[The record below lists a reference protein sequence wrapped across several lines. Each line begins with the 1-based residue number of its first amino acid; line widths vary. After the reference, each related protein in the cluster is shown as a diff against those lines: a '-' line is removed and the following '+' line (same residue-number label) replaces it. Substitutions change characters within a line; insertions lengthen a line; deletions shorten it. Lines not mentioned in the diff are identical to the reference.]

1 MPTFDHGVSRKVVS
15 ILRDHSHHSP
25 ANTGYC
31 EHCGQPL
38 PGYHASSYG
47 EKRVNKTGI
56 AVTIALH
63 VLLVLVW
70 LLEPKAEKK
79 APPPSGADIVY
90 IAPLP
95 PGKPKPKQQQQAPQ
109 PVKPAKPVKPTVAKI
124 ERLPDTITLPNEKR
138 VEVKEP
144 VLKPPPT
151 PIPPDMDM
159 AQMIEAKRRAR
170 GQSQSDQPA
179 EESENDRANRIIKQN
194 IAAANGRS
202 QGNDQND
209 TGGVFE
215 VKKTSLSAT
224 VKLRGWNPSFKRRW
238 LQEVNVELGG
248 EKDIETAIIKKMIE
262 IIRKEKKGDFE
273 WDSHRLQRVVK
284 LSARPEDTA
293 ELSEFLYKEMFP
305 ENGRSRR

>member
-1 MPTFDHGVSRKVVS
+1 MPDFAFSDTPGKLF

-25 ANTGYC
+25 DNTGYC

-38 PGYHASSYG
+38 PGFREPQYG
-47 EKRVNKTGI
+47 DKRVNKTGI
-56 AVTIALH
+56 AVTVALH
-63 VLLVLVW
+63 VLLVLIW

-95 PGKPKPKQQQQAPQ
+95 PGKPKPKEQQKQAP
-109 PVKPAKPVKPTVAKI
+109 KPVVKQTRPTVAKI
-124 ERLPDTITLPNEKR
+124 QRLPNTITLPNEKPLK
-138 VEVKEP
+138 EKEP
-144 VLKPPPT
+144 ELAKPTPT

-159 AQMIEAKRRAR
+159 TAAIEARRKAR
-170 GQSQSDQPA
+170 GQAQSDQPA

-215 VKKTSLSAT
+215 VKRTSLSAT
-224 VKLRGWNPSFKRRW
+224 VKFRGWNPSFKRRW

-273 WDSHRLQRVVK
+273 WDSHRLGRVVK
-284 LSARPEDTA
+284 LSAREEDTA
-293 ELSEFLYKEMFP
+293 ELSAFLYKEMFSDNP
-305 ENGRSRR
+305 RGGR